1 MLTIHLTFFRR
12 LNETINLLVQRLS
25 TTKDQSFVEYVINRK
40 LLKRMINGGRLVDRL
55 NGIQMNRVTDRLSW
69 P

>member
-55 NGIQMNRVTDRLSW
+55 NGIQMNRVTDRLS
-69 P
+69 